1 MTRLDNSIGAAVVIT
16 LALAA
21 TPTSSLAQER
31 ESDARPPG
39 QVVVDPEAAERALE
53 RSLVQTGG
61 LLLPP
66 GRLELEPGLRYG
78 RQEGAS
84 NVDAFSAS
92 LALRRGLPF
101 DSQLE
106 LALPYHSVREEQ
118 NDTLFDTS
126 SASGLGDI
134 RIGLAR
140 TLLREAG
147 RRPDLIARVSWD
159 TRTGKDRDR
168 ISSGFDEL
176 RLSFTA
182 IKRQDPLVFVGALA
196 YEHVL
201 ERGDVQPG
209 AAFLPSFGAFL
220 ALSPQTSM
228 RFLLSQS
235 FRQEQETNGA
245 RDAGTDQTAA
255 TFTIGGS
262 SLLDRDTFLDLAVD
276 IGLTRDTD
284 DYAVRLALPIRF

>member
-1 MTRLDNSIGAAVVIT
+1 MTRSRGSIGAAVGVA

-21 TPTSSLAQER
+21 TPAPSRAQGGETA
-31 ESDARPPG
+31 ARPPG
-39 QVVVDPEAAERALE
+39 QVLVDADAAERALE

-78 RQEGAS
+78 RQEGATD
-84 NVDAFSAS
+84 VDAFSAE
-92 LALRRGLPF
+92 LALRRGLPL

-106 LALPYHSVREEQ
+106 LALPYHSVREE
-118 NDTLFDTS
+118 DSTTFDTS
-126 SASGLGDI
+126 SASGLGDL

-147 RRPDLIARVSWD
+147 RRPDLIARVTWD
-159 TRTGKDRDR
+159 TRTGRDRDR

-176 RLSFTA
+176 RFSFTA

-209 AAFLPSFGAFL
+209 AALLPSVGAFV

-235 FRQEQETNGA
+235 FRQEQELGGA

-255 TFTIGGS
+255 TFTVGGS